1 MSLAAIHAPSGS
13 PRSLRPPSLIRRLIA
28 WQALALVVAWL
39 ALASVMTWVA
49 LERSPEDIDTRLRE
63 TARILAEAASGPQT
77 TMPSTLPA
85 RMQAAQGAL
94 LRITGRDLLGVA
106 GLTHTRVL
114 DT

>member
-1 MSLAAIHAPSGS
+1 MHDAAALQS
-13 PRSLRPPSLIRRLIA
+13 RLQRTLRGIETGQVFGTDRTAVAQQL
-28 WQALALVVAWL
+28 VAWL

-63 TARILAEAASGPQT
+63 TARILAEAAAGPEA
-77 TMPSTLPA
+77 TLPA
-85 RMQAAQGAL
+85 RMLAAQGAL

-114 DT
+114 NT